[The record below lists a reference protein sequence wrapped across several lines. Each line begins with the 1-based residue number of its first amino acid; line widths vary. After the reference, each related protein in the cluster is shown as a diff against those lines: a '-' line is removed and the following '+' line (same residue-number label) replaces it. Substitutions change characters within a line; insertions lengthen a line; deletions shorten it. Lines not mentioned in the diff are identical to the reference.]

1 MSYEGNRVYLMIRN
15 FILKA
20 IAVTLTLPI
29 LIAAPL
35 QASAADTVLDN
46 TEWSA
51 FVEEKIEKDDP
62 PRLAVTLVN
71 GSEVGFKNWGYAN
84 IEEQTSVT
92 EDTVFGIGSCSKA
105 FTALSVFLLQE
116 EGKLSVEDS
125 VSDYLPW
132 WNVTWNGASQDTKI
146 WQLLEHC
153 SGISNTTMM
162 QYPVEDNTVSNEEI
176 AHIAENIELVYEPET
191 RFEYCNLGYDIL
203 AYITETV
210 SGQPF
215 EEYVT
220 KEILQPIGMIHSGYH
235 IPTTQGYRWLFLKLR
250 PYDEPE
256 FSLTSGDGGLRS
268 TPKDMSLWIEA
279 QLGHLELPEKL
290 TNAITASQKA
300 PDVYKI
306 DMGNGMV
313 QYNGWIDYDGF
324 LYHTG
329 TNANF
334 SSFILVDKERDIGIF
349 SVSNVWTF
357 IADYA
362 GNSLYQVMKGEQINR
377 EQFELLDPCS
387 TVDKVSSCI
396 TIVGLIGII
405 LVLFM
410 MFTQRKRL
418 DKKQTDL
425 AKEKKRLCKQCCI
438 LVPLLVLTPLLPR
451 IAVSIAG
458 YGFASY
464 KMIGVWFPY
473 SFLIAFAVLS
483 VMILMMIISSVTRY
497 FTVKKFK

>member
-1 MSYEGNRVYLMIRN
+1 MLMFKKMITR
-15 FILKA
+15 A
-20 IAVTLTLPI
+20 IAVTLALPI
-29 LIAAPL
+29 LIATPL
-35 QASAADTVLDN
+35 RASAADAIPDN
-46 TEWSA
+46 SEWNA

-62 PRLAVTLVN
+62 PGLAVTLVN
-71 GSEVGFKNWGYAN
+71 GSDVSFKNWGYAN
-84 IEEQTSVT
+84 IKEQTPVT
-92 EDTVFGIGSCSKA
+92 EDTVFGIASCSKA
-105 FTALSVFLLQE
+105 FTALSVYLLQE
-116 EGKLSVEDS
+116 EGKLSIEDS

-132 WNVTWNGASQDTKI
+132 WNVTWNGQPQDTKI

-153 SGISNTTMM
+153 SGIPNSTMM
-162 QYPVEDNTVSNEEI
+162 QYPVNDGTPSNEEI
-176 AHIAENIELVYEPET
+176 ARIAENIELVYEPET

-210 SGQPF
+210 SGVPF

-220 KEILQPIGMIHSGYH
+220 NEILQPIGMTHSGYH
-235 IPTTQGYRWLFLKLR
+235 IPTTQGYRWLFRRLL
-250 PYDEPE
+250 PYDEPD
-256 FSLTSGDGGLRS
+256 FALTSGDGGLRS

-290 TNAITASQKA
+290 KNAITASQETPEA
-300 PDVYKI
+300 YKI

-313 QYNGWIDYDGF
+313 QYNGWLCYDGYR
-324 LYHTG
+324 YHTG

-334 SSFILVDKERDIGIF
+334 SSLILVDKERDIGIF
-349 SVSNVWTF
+349 SVSNIWTYT
-357 IADYA
+357 ADYA
-362 GNSLYQVMKGEQINR
+362 GNSLYQAVKGEQINR
-377 EQFELLDPCS
+377 EQFVLLDPCS

>member
-1 MSYEGNRVYLMIRN
+1 MIRN

-62 PRLAVTLVN
+62 PGLAVTLVN

-132 WNVTWNGASQDTKI
+132 WIVTWNGASQDTKI

-306 DMGNGMV
+306 DMGNSMV

-387 TVDKVSSCI
+387 TMDKVSSCI
-396 TIVGLIGII
+396 TIVSLIGII

>member
-1 MSYEGNRVYLMIRN
+1 MIRN

-62 PRLAVTLVN
+62 PGLAVTLVN

>member
-1 MSYEGNRVYLMIRN
+1 MFKKMIMR
-15 FILKA
+15 A

-51 FVEEKIEKDDP
+51 FAEEKIEKDDP
-62 PRLAVTLVN
+62 PGLAVTLVN
-71 GSEVGFKNWGYAN
+71 SSEVGFKNWGCAN

-162 QYPVEDNTVSNEEI
+162 QYPVNDGTPSNEEI
-176 AHIAENIELVYEPET
+176 AHIAENIELVYEPGT
-191 RFEYCNLGYDIL
+191 RFHYCNLGYDIL

-357 IADYA
+357 TADYA
-362 GNSLYQVMKGEQINR
+362 GNSLYQIMKGEQINR

-497 FTVKKFK
+497 FTVKKVK

>member
-1 MSYEGNRVYLMIRN
+1 M
-15 FILKA
+15 
-20 IAVTLTLPI
+20 
-29 LIAAPL
+29 
-35 QASAADTVLDN
+35 
-46 TEWSA
+46 
-51 FVEEKIEKDDP
+51 
-62 PRLAVTLVN
+62 VN

-132 WNVTWNGASQDTKI
+132 WIVTWNGASQDTKI

-306 DMGNGMV
+306 DMGNSMV

-387 TVDKVSSCI
+387 TMDKVSSCI
-396 TIVGLIGII
+396 TIVSLIGII

>member
-1 MSYEGNRVYLMIRN
+1 MIRN

-62 PRLAVTLVN
+62 PGLAVSLVN
-71 GSEVGFKNWGYAN
+71 GSEVGFKNWEYAN

-235 IPTTQGYRWLFLKLR
+235 IPTTQGYRWLFRRLL

-256 FSLTSGDGGLRS
+256 SVLTSGDGGLRS

-290 TNAITASQKA
+290 KSAITASQETPEA
-300 PDVYKI
+300 YKI

-313 QYNGWIDYDGF
+313 QYNGWLCYDGYR
-324 LYHTG
+324 YHTG

-334 SSFILVDKERDIGIF
+334 SSLILVDKERDIGIF
-349 SVSNVWTF
+349 SVSNIWT
-357 IADYA
+357 
-362 GNSLYQVMKGEQINR
+362 
-377 EQFELLDPCS
+377 
-387 TVDKVSSCI
+387 
-396 TIVGLIGII
+396 
-405 LVLFM
+405 
-410 MFTQRKRL
+410 
-418 DKKQTDL
+418 
-425 AKEKKRLCKQCCI
+425 
-438 LVPLLVLTPLLPR
+438 
-451 IAVSIAG
+451 
-458 YGFASY
+458 
-464 KMIGVWFPY
+464 
-473 SFLIAFAVLS
+473 
-483 VMILMMIISSVTRY
+483 
-497 FTVKKFK
+497 